1 MANDVSAFAER
12 RGAAPGGMTC
22 AESLAESLRRVAQG
36 DRGAFEA
43 VYQRTASKL
52 FGVCLTILPARPEAE
67 DALQDV
73 YFAVWRSAASFDE
86 KRGTAMTW
94 LITMA
99 RNRSVDRRRR
109 SGSAFMAPIEW
120 ASTIADPRPLASE
133 LIESDEEHRKMRY
146 CLTLLSERDG
156 TALKMAFLGGATYAD
171 LALAAAI
178 PVGTMKSRMRR
189 ALAQL
194 RVGMS

>member
-52 FGVCLTILPARPEAE
+52 FGVCLTILPARSEAE
-67 DALQDV
+67 DALQEV
-73 YFAVWRSAASFDE
+73 YCSVWRSAASFDE
-86 KRGTAMTW
+86 QRGTAITW

-99 RNRSVDRRRR
+99 RNRSIDQRRR
-109 SGSAFMAPIEW
+109 SKPAFMAPIEW
-120 ASTIADPRPLASE
+120 ASTFADPRPVVSE
-133 LIESDEEHRKMRY
+133 QIESDEEHRQMRH
-146 CLTLLSERDG
+146 CLTLLSERDA
-156 TALKMAFLGGATYAD
+156 TALKMAFFGGATYAD